1 MTMLYVYGIV
11 NSPSFDGAALNG
23 HDGAGVFPV
32 PCGNCAAVASNL
44 SRREIAPEPCSVW
57 LHEQVL
63 QTLMRQHAVVP
74 IRFGT
79 IVADAGELRSTV
91 RLMHGAFAG
100 DLRRLRRK
108 VEFALRITN
117 IRTEGSPVREA
128 ERQSNSAQAL
138 PPGTRYLRAR
148 AERLRERI
156 AGETAAGRLE
166 RRLRR
171 HLDRSA
177 DSAVWEPA
185 TTRSATLAASYLVA
199 RDTVP
204 AFIDAIAAA
213 RARHPA
219 LHVSCTGPWAPYSFV
234 TARVPETWR

>member
-11 NSPSFDGAALNG
+11 DSPSFDGTALNG
-23 HDGAGVFPV
+23 HDGASVFPV

-44 SRREIAPEPCSVW
+44 SRREIAPQPRSVW

-63 QTLMRQHAVVP
+63 QALMRQHAVVP

-79 IVADAGELRSTV
+79 IVTDASLLRSTV
-91 RLMHGAFAG
+91 RLMHGALAI

-117 IRTEGSPVREA
+117 IHTESPPVREA
-128 ERQSNSAQAL
+128 ERQGDSAQAL

-166 RRLRR
+166 CRLRR

-177 DSAVWEPA
+177 YSAVWEPA
-185 TTRSATLAASYLVA
+185 TMRSATLAASYLVE
-199 RDTVP
+199 RDAVP

-234 TARVPETWR
+234 TARVP

>member
-11 NSPSFDGAALNG
+11 DSPGFDGTALNG
-23 HDGAGVFPV
+23 HDGASVFPV
-32 PCGNCAAVASNL
+32 PYGNCAAVASNL
-44 SRREIAPEPCSVW
+44 SCREVAPEPRSVW

-63 QTLMRQHAVVP
+63 QALMRQHAVVP

-79 IVADAGELRSTV
+79 IVTDAGVLRS
-91 RLMHGAFAG
+91 
-100 DLRRLRRK
+100 
-108 VEFALRITN
+108 E
-117 IRTEGSPVREA
+117 
-128 ERQSNSAQAL
+128 SAQAL

-148 AERLRERI
+148 AERLRETI
-156 AGETAAGRLE
+156 AGENAAGRLE

-185 TTRSATLAASYLVA
+185 TMRSATLAASYLVE
-199 RDTVP
+199 RDAVP

>member
-1 MTMLYVYGIV
+1 
-11 NSPSFDGAALNG
+11 
-23 HDGAGVFPV
+23 
-32 PCGNCAAVASNL
+32 
-44 SRREIAPEPCSVW
+44 
-57 LHEQVL
+57 
-63 QTLMRQHAVVP
+63 
-74 IRFGT
+74 
-79 IVADAGELRSTV
+79 
-91 RLMHGAFAG
+91 MH
-100 DLRRLRRK
+100 
-108 VEFALRITN
+108 VTN
-117 IRTEGSPVREA
+117 IRTESPPLREA
-128 ERQSNSAQAL
+128 ERQGESAQAL

-148 AERLRERI
+148 AERLRETI
-156 AGETAAGRLE
+156 AGENAAGRLE

-185 TTRSATLAASYLVA
+185 TMRSATLAASYLVE
-199 RDTVP
+199 RDAVP